1 MFVWRRKN
9 SSKPSHNTHRSN
21 SKTSWEMVKD
31 LVSDGDKWEQLADRA
46 ESLLLCLKQ
55 RFPGLPQTTLD
66 MSKIQYNKVFTH
78 TSPSSF
84 ALFVSMLTHAT
95 RLIRMSGNLSWRATQ
110 ESLRA
115 WHSTLWRVLMTYC
128 MWMTCRSIQII
139 ACHSPRLE
147 RLLVKALHLRSTS
160 QLVHTRRLCPL
171 LASRLC
177 SSRALQGEID
187 HHTLRAASITF
198 MDSV

>member
-1 MFVWRRKN
+1 MGTALRQSRE
-9 SSKPSHNTHRSN
+9 PSPLPEATVSW
-21 SKTSWEMVKD
+21 STSD
-31 LVSDGDKWEQLADRA
+31 HLRHEQN
-46 ESLLLCLKQ
+46 
-55 RFPGLPQTTLD
+55 P
-66 MSKIQYNKVFTH
+66 IQQGFHPYI
-78 TSPSSF
+78 SSSF
-84 ALFVSMLTHAT
+84 ALFVSMLTHAI

-160 QLVHTRRLCPL
+160 QLVHTRQLCPL
-171 LASRLC
+171 LASHLC